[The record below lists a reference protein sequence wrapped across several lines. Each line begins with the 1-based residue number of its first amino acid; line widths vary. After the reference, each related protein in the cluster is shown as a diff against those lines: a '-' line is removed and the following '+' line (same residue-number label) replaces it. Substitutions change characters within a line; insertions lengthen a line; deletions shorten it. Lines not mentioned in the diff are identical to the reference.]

1 LKTFVAALAGAS
13 LLGLAVPAAAQH
25 HGGGGGSRGGPSSE
39 AAHSG
44 WSRSD
49 SARGGGW
56 SHGGAGWSR
65 GSGGWSRGSTA
76 RPGWGGRFAGGHGY
90 YPRHY
95 YRGYPYAFAGF
106 GLGLAFGLAADPWYY
121 GGPYYGGPYYGGSY
135 YSYDG
140 PPPPAYY
147 EDIPPPA
154 VGAPPPEAAQ
164 PPAACGSWSWDA
176 ANQKYDWIPC

>member
-1 LKTFVAALAGAS
+1 MKTFVAALAGAS

-25 HGGGGGSRGGPSSE
+25 HGGGGGSRGGPSSG
-39 AAHSG
+39 AAHS
-44 WSRSD
+44 
-49 SARGGGW
+49 GW

-65 GSGGWSRGSTA
+65 GSGGWSRGSAA

-90 YPRHY
+90 YPHHY

-121 GGPYYGGPYYGGSY
+121 GGPYYGGGY
-135 YSYDG
+135 YSYYDAG
-140 PPPPAYY
+140 PPPPAY
-147 EDIPPPA
+147 DDDDAPPPA
-154 VGAPPPEAAQ
+154 VAAPPPEGAQ

-176 ANQKYDWIPC
+176 AHQKYDWIPC